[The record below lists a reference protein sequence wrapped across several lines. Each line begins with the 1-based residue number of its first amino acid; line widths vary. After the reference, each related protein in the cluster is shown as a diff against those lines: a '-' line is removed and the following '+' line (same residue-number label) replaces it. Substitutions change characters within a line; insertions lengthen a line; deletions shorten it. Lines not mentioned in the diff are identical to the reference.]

1 MDDLSDLIP
10 RFDLRGMDLQLDRM
24 DAALHEL
31 NHPCR
36 TIPAIQVLGTNG
48 KGSIVSFLESALCAA
63 GLRCG
68 VTCLLY
74 TSPSPRD
81 GLLSRMPSSA

>member
-48 KGSIVSFLESALCAA
+48 TVS
-63 GLRCG
+63 
-68 VTCLLY
+68 Y
-74 TSPSPRD
+74 THLTLPTT
-81 GLLSRMPSSA
+81 LNV

>member
-10 RFDLRGMDLQLDRM
+10 RFDLRGMDLQLNRM
-24 DAALHEL
+24 DAALREL
-31 NHPCR
+31 GHPCR

-48 KGSIVSFLESALCAA
+48 KGSIVSFLESALCTA

-68 VTCLLY
+68 VT
-74 TSPSPRD
+74 TS
-81 GLLSRMPSSA
+81 LTW

>member
-24 DAALHEL
+24 DAALREL
-31 NHPCR
+31 DHPCR

-48 KGSIVSFLESALCAA
+48 
-63 GLRCG
+63 
-68 VTCLLY
+68 
-74 TSPSPRD
+74 RD
-81 GLLSRMPSSA
+81 PSSAFWNQPSVPPASAAGSPPPLTW

>member
-31 NHPCR
+31 
-36 TIPAIQVLGTNG
+36 
-48 KGSIVSFLESALCAA
+48 
-63 GLRCG
+63 
-68 VTCLLY
+68 CLLY
-74 TSPSPRD
+74 TSD
-81 GLLSRMPSSA
+81 AADEG